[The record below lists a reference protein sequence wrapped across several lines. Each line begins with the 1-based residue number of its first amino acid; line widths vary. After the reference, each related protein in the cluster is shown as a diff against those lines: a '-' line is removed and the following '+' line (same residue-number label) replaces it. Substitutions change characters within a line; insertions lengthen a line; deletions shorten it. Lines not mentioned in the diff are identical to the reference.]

1 MNARINFQTIQ
12 DANGKPTFVVMPYDE
27 FMRTYA
33 RANDLVPHEVVN
45 LAFDQAW
52 TAARAWREHLGIT
65 QASLAKKLGVSQSA
79 VAQLEL
85 KRGKMRKSTR
95 EGLATALGISA
106 AQLDW

>member
-33 RANDLVPHEVVN
+33 RTNELVPNEVVN
-45 LAFDQAW
+45 LAFDNSW
-52 TAARAWREHLGIT
+52 TAMRAWRDYLGLT
-65 QASLAKKLGVSQSA
+65 QATLAKRLGTSQSA

-85 KRGKMRKSTR
+85 KRGKMRKTTR
-95 EGLATALGISA
+95 EGLAVALGISA
-106 AQLDW
+106 TQLDW

>member
-33 RANDLVPHEVVN
+33 RANELVPNDVVN
-45 LAFDQAW
+45 LAFDNGW
-52 TAARAWREHLGIT
+52 TAVRAWREHLNMT
-65 QASLAKKLGVSQSA
+65 QANLAKRLGISQSA
-79 VAQLEL
+79 VAQIEL
-85 KRGKMRKSTR
+85 KRGRMRKTTR
-95 EGLATALGISA
+95 EGLAAALGISA